1 MDGFRYCSHKRDV
14 IKINVT
20 RKLCSGS
27 LDKLVSLIN
36 FFSIIFKE
44 RNVFKIDRKDKIA
57 NNDVLQ
63 YALENGMIDLAY
75 VREQIEMNKRKEV
88 LERHPYKIWEGKDG
102 KWYTYLPNKEKG
114 RVLKKRSTEKEV
126 EDIVIEY
133 WKEQM
138 ENPTVEEVFSEW
150 NNRRLKL
157 GKISDA
163 THLRYKQTFN
173 RHFLE
178 FGKRKIKSIC
188 QEDVEE
194 FLEEQIPEYDLTS
207 KAFSN
212 LKTITRG
219 FLKRA
224 KKRKLIDF
232 NVEELFQEMDV
243 SDSDFHKVIH
253 EDYEE
258 VFDEDEMPKIMEYL
272 IEHLDM
278 SNIAII
284 LMFVTGARIGEIV
297 TLKHSDF
304 NGNTFKIRRT
314 ETRYKKDGKYVC
326 EVKDFPKTHA
336 GVRTA
341 IIPNEYEWLARKIQL
356 LNPFEEY
363 IFVKNGKRVT
373 THSIRMRL
381 RRVCDKVGIYRK
393 SPHKIRKTYGSI
405 LLDNHIDNQ
414 LIIGQMGHTNI
425 LCTETHYHRNRKGI
439 EKKSSIISSIPE
451 FQSKMITS

>member
-1 MDGFRYCSHKRDV
+1 M
-14 IKINVT
+14 
-20 RKLCSGS
+20 
-27 LDKLVSLIN
+27 SLIN
-36 FFSIIFKE
+36 FFLIIFKRRE
-44 RNVFKIDRKDKIA
+44 CVKIDRKDIVA

-63 YALENGMIDLAY
+63 YAIENGMIDLAY
-75 VREQIEMNKRKEV
+75 VQEQVEMNKRKE
-88 LERHPYKIWEGKDG
+88 LIEKHPYSIWEGKDG
-102 KWYTYLPNKEKG
+102 KWHTYLPDNEKG
-114 RVLKKRSTEKEV
+114 RKLKKRTTQKEI
-126 EDIVIEY
+126 EDVVIKY
-133 WKEQM
+133 WREQY
-138 ENPTVEEVFSEW
+138 ENPTIEEVFTEW
-150 NNRRLKL
+150 NNRRLELK
-157 GKISDA
+157 KISDA
-163 THLRYKQTFN
+163 THLRHKQIFN
-173 RHFLE
+173 RHFIE
-178 FGKRKIKSIC
+178 FGQRKIKSIDPEEV
-188 QEDVEE
+188 ED
-194 FLEEQIPEYDLTS
+194 FLEEQISEHNLTA

-212 LKTITRG
+212 LKTVTRG
-219 FLKRA
+219 LLKRA
-224 KKRKLIDF
+224 RKRRLIDF
-232 NVEELFQEMDV
+232 NVEELFQELDT
-243 SDSDFHKVIH
+243 SDSDFRKVIK

-258 VFDEDEMPKIMEYL
+258 VFDEEEMPKMLEYL
-272 IEHLDM
+272 IANLDM
-278 SNIAII
+278 ANIAIV
-284 LMFVTGARIGEIV
+284 LMFVTGARIGEVV

-341 IIPNEYEWLARKIQL
+341 IIPAEYAWIARKIQL

-425 LCTETHYHRNRKGI
+425 LCTENHYHRNRKGI

-451 FQSKMITS
+451 FQSKMITG